1 MITNFFGEE
10 IPKTVFLSAEQ
21 LRDREPR
28 KLYGRYYADTA
39 IYNIFPPELQARGD
53 YLGQVLAA
61 GSEPGPGFCG
71 VAEQD
76 GVGFYYD
83 GEKIKAE
90 PYELHQSI
98 FSRNKGILE
107 TDQMDAKRAVI
118 LGCGSVGS
126 LVALE
131 LARSGVGHFLLAD
144 PDIMEYHNICRHQ
157 CGIEDVGDLKIH
169 ALERKLRNIN
179 PSVEVQS
186 FEGIIQNMPKAM
198 LDDFCVK
205 GQTIFIGCADNRG
218 ADVYANRIS
227 IYYGA
232 AFLSIGFWERAY
244 AGELFYHIPGRQMP
258 CYECALGSGGDL
270 SARVQANHHVY
281 SNQENLEAVKFE
293 PGISADINFIT
304 CIGVKLS
311 LDILNL
317 NNPDYKPRLLD
328 HLQQYTLVCNT
339 SDPEIGGDMVGIFSY
354 PLQVTT
360 SLKVGFRP
368 HQCSDCCRYEMED
381 N

>member
-10 IPKTVFLSAEQ
+10 IPKTVFISAEQ

-39 IYNIFPPELQARGD
+39 IYNIFPPELQTRGD

-61 GSEPGPGFCG
+61 GSKPGPGFWG

-76 GVGFYYD
+76 GVVFYYD
-83 GEKIKAE
+83 GQKIKAE

-169 ALERKLRNIN
+169 ALERKLLNIN
-179 PSVEVQS
+179 PNLEVQS
-186 FEGIIQNMPKAM
+186 FEGLIQNMPKVM

-244 AGELFYHIPGRQMP
+244 AGELFYHIPGRHMP
-258 CYECALGSGGDL
+258 CYECALGNGGDL

-317 NNPDYKPRLLD
+317 INPDYKPRLLN

-368 HQCSDCCRYEMED
+368 NQCSECCRYEME
-381 N
+381 NN